1 MTTLDLSP
9 SRPGLA
15 ARLKSRTEATHGG
28 LDAAIMAERPFADRE
43 RYGRFLAV
51 QHAFHRDVDALYVDP
66 ALGRLLPGLA
76 ALRRLPLVVRD
87 RADLGVSGQEPPGA
101 PVFRDG
107 GPHDLATSLGW
118 LYVAEGSNLGAAFLL
133 KEAAKLGLSDTFG
146 ARHLAPA
153 AEGRGLHWRTFAAAL
168 DGVELSEDEDR
179 RVIEGATAAF
189 ERVRALVGTAF
200 A

>member
-1 MTTLDLSP
+1 MTTLDLSH
-9 SRPGLA
+9 SRPGLT
-15 ARLKSRTEATHGG
+15 ARLKGQTHEAHGG
-28 LDAAIMAERPFADRE
+28 LDAAIMAKRPFADRE

-76 ALRRLPLVVRD
+76 TLRRLPLVVQD
-87 RADLGVSGQEPPGA
+87 RADLGPSGPEPAGE
-101 PVFRDG
+101 PVFREG
-107 GPHDLATSLGW
+107 QPHDLAASLGW

-168 DGVELSEDEDR
+168 DDVHLSEDEGR
-179 RVIEGATAAF
+179 RATEGAAAAF
-189 ERVRALVGTAF
+189 ERVRVLVKTTF

>member
-1 MTTLDLSP
+1 MKLDFSP
-9 SRPGLA
+9 FRPSLT
-15 ARLKSRTEATHGG
+15 ARLKGRTEAAHGG
-28 LDAAIMAERPFADRE
+28 LDAAITAERPFADRE
-43 RYGRFLAV
+43 RYGRFLAI

-76 ALRRLPLVVRD
+76 ALRRLPLVVQD
-87 RADLGVSGQEPPGA
+87 RADLGLSGQELPGA

-107 GPHDLATSLGW
+107 EPHDLATSLGW

-133 KEAAKLGLSDTFG
+133 KEAAKFGLSETFG

-153 AEGRGLHWRTFAAAL
+153 AEGRGLHWRTFVAAL

-179 RVIEGATAAF
+179 RVVGGAAAAF
-189 ERVRALVGTAF
+189 ERVRALVGMAF